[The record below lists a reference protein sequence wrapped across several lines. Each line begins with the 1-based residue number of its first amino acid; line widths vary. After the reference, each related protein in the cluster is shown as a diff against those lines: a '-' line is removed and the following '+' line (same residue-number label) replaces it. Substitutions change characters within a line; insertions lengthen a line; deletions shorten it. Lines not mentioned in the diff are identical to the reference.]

1 LPPSDDFMPR
11 SDKTEEF
18 AGRTLGLLLIDGF
31 ALMSYAA
38 VIEPFRAANSLA
50 GCELYRWTHISV
62 DGHPVCASNGA
73 SVLADR
79 AVGKLIPCDTLFVFA
94 GGDPATFSDAET
106 FAWLRR
112 LARSN
117 VRLAG
122 VSGGPFLLARAGL
135 LDGHRATIHWIHRAA
150 FLDAFPTLATEPSL
164 YVIDRQRVTCAGG
177 TAGLDL
183 AIELIERE
191 HGHKLAT
198 DVSEWFIRT
207 ELRPAAKPQRLSLR
221 ERVGTSNDR
230 VLKVLAEM
238 EVRLEEPAGRRELA
252 VLAGVSLRQLERLFS
267 MHLGETIGESYL
279 RIRLEK
285 AAELLRSTSMTITAV
300 SVVCG
305 FQNGAHFSRAFKLR
319 FGMSPSVERR
329 RQSSPGELKH
339 LARDNKPT

>member
-1 LPPSDDFMPR
+1 MPKN
-11 SDKTEEF
+11 DKTEKF

-38 VIEPFRAANSLA
+38 VIEPFRAANNLA
-50 GCELYRWTHISV
+50 AHQLYRWIHISV
-62 DGHPVCASNGA
+62 DGRPVCASNGA
-73 SVLADR
+73 TILADR
-79 AVGKLIPCDTLFVFA
+79 AVGGPLSCDTLFVFA
-94 GGDPATFSDAET
+94 GGDPAAFFDAET

-112 LARSN
+112 LARAN

-135 LDGHRATIHWIHRAA
+135 LDGHRATIHWIHRVA
-150 FLDAFPTLATEPSL
+150 FLDAFPTVATEPSL
-164 YVIDRQRVTCAGG
+164 YVIDRRRLTCAGG

-191 HGHKLAT
+191 HGHELAA

-207 ELRPAAKPQRLSLR
+207 ESRAADDSQRTSLR
-221 ERVGTSNDR
+221 DRVGVRNDR

-238 EVRLEEPAGRRELA
+238 EVRLEEPAGRSELA
-252 VLAGVSLRQLERLFS
+252 ALAGVSLRQLERLFS
-267 MHLGETIGESYL
+267 LHLGETIGACYL

-285 AAELLRSTSMTITAV
+285 AAELLRNTGMTITAV

-305 FQNGAHFSRAFKLR
+305 FQNGAHFARAFKLR
-319 FGMSPSVERR
+319 FGISPSAKRR
-329 RQSSPGELKH
+329 PEYSPDDLKPS
-339 LARDNKPT
+339 LRGDRPA

>member
-1 LPPSDDFMPR
+1 MPR
-11 SDKTEEF
+11 SDKADQF

-38 VIEPFRAANSLA
+38 VIEPFRAANTLA
-50 GCELYRWTHISV
+50 GRDLYRWTHISV
-62 DGHPVCASNGA
+62 DGRKVRASNGA

-79 AVGKLIPCDTLFVFA
+79 AVGKQFAGDTLFIFA
-94 GGDPATFSDAET
+94 GGDPAAFADVKT

-135 LDGHRATIHWIHRAA
+135 LDGYRATIHWIHQPA
-150 FLDAFPTLATEPSL
+150 FLDAFPTLTIEPSL
-164 YVIDRQRVTCAGG
+164 YVIDRRRLTCAGG

-191 HGHKLAT
+191 HGHKLAAE
-198 DVSEWFIRT
+198 VSEWFIRT
-207 ELRPAAKPQRLSLR
+207 EPRPADKSQRLSLR
-221 ERVGTSNDR
+221 ERVGITNDQ

-238 EVRLEEPAGRRELA
+238 EARLEEPAGRSELA
-252 VLAGVSLRQLERLFS
+252 RLAGLSLRQLERLFAA
-267 MHLGETIGESYL
+267 HLGETINGCYL

-285 AAELLRSTSMTITAV
+285 AAELIRNTGMPILAV
-300 SVVCG
+300 SVACG
-305 FQNGAHFSRAFKLR
+305 FQSSSHFSRAFKTR
-319 FGMSPSVERR
+319 FGKSPSSMR
-329 RQSSPGELKH
+329 H
-339 LARDNKPT
+339 RDKCPLED

>member
-1 LPPSDDFMPR
+1 MPR
-11 SDKTEEF
+11 NDKTDKF
-18 AGRTLGLLLIDGF
+18 AGQTLGLFLIDGF

-38 VIEPFRAANSLA
+38 VVEPFRAANNLA
-50 GCELYRWTHISV
+50 GRQLYRWTHVSV
-62 DGHPVCASNGA
+62 DGGPVCASNGA

-79 AVGKLIPCDTLFVFA
+79 VVGRPLACDTLFVFA
-94 GGDPATFSDAET
+94 GGDPAAFSDPKT

-135 LDGHRATIHWIHRAA
+135 LDGYRATIHWVHRPA
-150 FLDAFPTLATEPSL
+150 FLDAFPTLTIEPSL
-164 YVIDRQRVTCAGG
+164 YVIDRRRLTCAGG

-191 HGHKLAT
+191 HGHKLAA

-207 ELRPAAKPQRLSLR
+207 EPRAADKSQRLSLR
-221 ERVGTSNDR
+221 ERVGISNDR

-238 EVRLEEPAGRRELA
+238 EARLEEPADRRQLA
-252 VLAGVSLRQLERLFS
+252 KLAGLSLRQLERLFS
-267 MHLGETIGESYL
+267 ADLGQTIGEYYL

-285 AAELLRSTSMTITAV
+285 AAELLRNTGMTITAV
-300 SVVCG
+300 SVACG
-305 FQNGAHFSRAFKLR
+305 FQNGSHFSRAFKGR
-319 FGMSPSVERR
+319 FGRPPSAQRR
-329 RQSSPGELKH
+329 R
-339 LARDNKPT
+339 